1 MINTDTHR
9 ESENNNNNQ
18 TTSSF
23 FLFYRPGKEIKNKT
37 GYLYITD
44 HRLSIPEITK
54 IREEGKRKKQKRK
67 IHTGGIRIIM
77 RDRGERDGL
86 S

>member
-54 IREEGKRKKQKRK
+54 IREEGKRKNKRGK
-67 IHTGGIRIIM
+67 SILA
-77 RDRGERDGL
+77 EYGL
-86 S
+86 